1 MRIIAGKWKGHT
13 LQTPKNNL
21 TRPTSDRIREALF
34 SALESR
40 IELYETHV
48 LDIFAGTGALGLE
61 ALSRG
66 AETCYF
72 IEKMTAAW
80 VVIENNIHAL
90 DAADKTHLLK
100 RDAVKLGNH
109 DKQAPLFNLV
119 FLDPPYGKGL
129 AEKTLLCLKEGGWLA
144 EDALLVVEED
154 KRADFKTPLGFDE
167 INRRIYGD
175 TEITLLSYTS

>member
-40 IELYETHV
+40 IELNGSHV
-48 LDIFAGTGALGLE
+48 LDLFAGTGALGLE

-72 IEKMTAAW
+72 VEKMTAAW
-80 VVIENNIHAL
+80 AV
-90 DAADKTHLLK
+90 LK
-100 RDAVKLGNH
+100 IIFTCLM
-109 DKQAPLFNLV
+109 
-119 FLDPPYGKGL
+119 L
-129 AEKTLLCLKEGGWLA
+129 AMKHI
-144 EDALLVVEED
+144 
-154 KRADFKTPLGFDE
+154 F
-167 INRRIYGD
+167 
-175 TEITLLSYTS
+175 